1 MTVSN
6 STGKEKL
13 KYNNIRDLILAEEIR
28 RRNAGESSGSGSA
41 LNLETRGR
49 GNNRIQI
56 GADQNPEILIGTE
69 VNLDQA
75 NKYNAGIVGK

>member
-13 KYNNIRDLILAEEIR
+13 KYNDIRDLVLAEEICKR
-28 RRNAGESSGSGSA
+28 DASETSGSGSA

-49 GNNRIQI
+49 GNDRNSNR
-56 GADQNPEILIGTE
+56 GTSKSR
-69 VNLDQA
+69 NS
-75 NKYNAGIVGK
+75 N